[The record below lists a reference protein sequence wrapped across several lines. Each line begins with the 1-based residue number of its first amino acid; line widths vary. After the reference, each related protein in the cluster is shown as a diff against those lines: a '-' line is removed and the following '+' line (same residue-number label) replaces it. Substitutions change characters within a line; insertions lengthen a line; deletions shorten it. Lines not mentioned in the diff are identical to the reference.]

1 MPDSLLVGVLA
12 FLLGMTVL
20 AWTAT
25 GLAGL
30 FTHGAWPDGVTF
42 ARTPLALRSLI
53 TAPHDLP
60 SAWPDTPAAQLSGYG
75 LFWGILISQ
84 LLVLVVLTVFAMGTI
99 ARYRMVRANRRA
111 GAAKDAGWQ
120 GGVAQSGV
128 ASGGGPA
135 AAAGPPG
142 APTTSGAAAGPMAGA
157 TPGPTAGST
166 PGPGPAS
173 APSAPTAPAPIP
185 EPPAPA
191 PAGPTAPAAPVPTPA
206 ASVPTPAAPSEPAV
220 SSTAVPVGPPQTPA
234 DAVPDAPTPEF
245 APHAAPVVHYGTDRR
260 QAGALAASAI
270 AAAEG
275 PLVVATTDP
284 ALWAD
289 TKDAR
294 AKLGP
299 LLTYDP
305 QHVLDTPARMR
316 WSPTSGCEDIG
327 VAAARAAALL
337 TPVRPSSVLDSAVA
351 DAATT
356 LLRCWLH
363 AAAVDGRPF
372 RQLHRWA
379 HASGAAHEPVRILRT
394 NRKASAGQ
402 AGELESVLT
411 AHAERREMARE
422 LVSRTLTCLSSI
434 HIRDAC
440 NPARSDALLLE
451 SFIDEGGTLYVAGES
466 IEDPRSAP
474 GAMPLLIALL
484 SNVVE
489 RGRRMAE
496 RSSAGR
502 LDPPLTLVLHDIAA
516 LAPFPALP
524 GLLETGREQGLL
536 TVVTLRS
543 QEQARA
549 RWPQQA
555 LPD

>member
-1 MPDSLLVGVLA
+1 MTRGYGNGRGQGLRQEQGPGGTGGPGGGRGRGVPDSLLIGVLV
-12 FLLGMTVL
+12 FLLGLTVL

-42 ARTPLALRSLI
+42 TRTPLALRSLI
-53 TAPHDLP
+53 AAPHDLP
-60 SAWPDTPAAQLSGYG
+60 AAWPGTPAAQLSGYG
-75 LFWGILISQ
+75 LFWGILISE
-84 LLVLVVLTVFAMGTI
+84 LLVLVVLTVFALGTI
-99 ARYRMVRANRRA
+99 ARYRVVRANRRA
-111 GAAKDAGWQ
+111 G
-120 GGVAQSGV
+120 
-128 ASGGGPA
+128 SGGSDGGAGGTEDVVRGGAAPA
-135 AAAGPPG
+135 GVPEAAPVAPASAAPVPVSSPALEAPTPAPAAGPETLSV
-142 APTTSGAAAGPMAGA
+142 APSAPALAPDLT
-157 TPGPTAGST
+157 
-166 PGPGPAS
+166 PAS
-173 APSAPTAPAPIP
+173 APAPV
-185 EPPAPA
+185 PA
-191 PAGPTAPAAPVPTPA
+191 PAGPIAPP
-206 ASVPTPAAPSEPAV
+206 
-220 SSTAVPVGPPQTPA
+220 
-234 DAVPDAPTPEF
+234 
-245 APHAAPVVHYGTDRR
+245 VHYGTDRR
-260 QAGALAASAI
+260 QAIALASEAI

-305 QHVLDTPARMR
+305 QHLLDTPARLR
-316 WSPTSGCEDIG
+316 WSPTSGCEDIA
-327 VAAARAAALL
+327 VAAERAAALL

-351 DAATT
+351 DSATT

-379 HASGAAHEPVRILRT
+379 HTSGAAHEPVRVLRT

-411 AHAERREMARE
+411 AHAERREMAQE
-422 LVSRTLTCLSSI
+422 LVSRTLACLSSI

-466 IEDPRSAP
+466 IEDPRTAP

-484 SNVVE
+484 SHVVE

-536 TVVTLRS
+536 TLATLRS

-549 RWPQQA
+549 RWPHHA
-555 LPD
+555 LPG

>member
-1 MPDSLLVGVLA
+1 MRQEQGPGGSGGPVGGRGRGVPDSLLIGVLV
-12 FLLGMTVL
+12 FLLGLTVL

-42 ARTPLALRSLI
+42 TRTPLALRSLI
-53 TAPHDLP
+53 AAPHDLP
-60 SAWPDTPAAQLSGYG
+60 AAWPDTPAAQLSGYG
-75 LFWGILISQ
+75 LFWGILISE
-84 LLVLVVLTVFAMGTI
+84 LLVLVVLTVFALGTV
-99 ARYRMVRANRRA
+99 ARYRVVRANRRA
-111 GAAKDAGWQ
+111 ESRGSDGGAVGTEDVVRGGAAPAGAPEAAP
-120 GGVAQSGV
+120 VAP
-128 ASGGGPA
+128 ASAAPVPVSSPA
-135 AAAGPPG
+135 LEAPTPAPAAGPE
-142 APTTSGAAAGPMAGA
+142 
-157 TPGPTAGST
+157 TPSV
-166 PGPGPAS
+166 
-173 APSAPTAPAPIP
+173 APSAPALAPDLTPAPAPV
-185 EPPAPA
+185 PA
-191 PAGPTAPAAPVPTPA
+191 PAGPV
-206 ASVPTPAAPSEPAV
+206 
-220 SSTAVPVGPPQTPA
+220 
-234 DAVPDAPTPEF
+234 
-245 APHAAPVVHYGTDRR
+245 APVVHYGTDRHE
-260 QAGALAASAI
+260 AATLASEAI

-305 QHVLDTPARMR
+305 QHLLDTPARLR
-316 WSPTSGCEDIG
+316 WSPTSGCEDIA
-327 VAAARAAALL
+327 VAAERAAALL

-351 DAATT
+351 DSATT

-379 HASGAAHEPVRILRT
+379 HTSGAAHEPVRVLRT

-411 AHAERREMARE
+411 AHAERREMAQE
-422 LVSRTLTCLSSI
+422 LVSRTLACLSSI

-466 IEDPRSAP
+466 IEDPRTAP

-484 SNVVE
+484 SHVVE

-524 GLLETGREQGLL
+524 GLLETGRERGLL
-536 TVVTLRS
+536 TLATLRS
-543 QEQARA
+543 REQARA
-549 RWPQQA
+549 RWPHHA
-555 LPD
+555 LPG

>member
-1 MPDSLLVGVLA
+1 MTRGYGNGRGQGLRQEQGPGGTGGPGGGRGRGVPDSLLIGVLV
-12 FLLGMTVL
+12 FLLGLTVL

-42 ARTPLALRSLI
+42 TRTPLALRSLI
-53 TAPHDLP
+53 AAPHDLP
-60 SAWPDTPAAQLSGYG
+60 DAWPGTPAAQLSGYG
-75 LFWGILISQ
+75 LFWGILISE
-84 LLVLVVLTVFAMGTI
+84 LLVLVVLTVFALGTI
-99 ARYRMVRANRRA
+99 ARYRVVRANRRA
-111 GAAKDAGWQ
+111 EDGGSDGGAGGTEDVVRGGAAPAG
-120 GGVAQSGV
+120 V
-128 ASGGGPA
+128 PEA
-135 AAAGPPG
+135 AAAPPVAPASG
-142 APTTSGAAAGPMAGA
+142 TPVPASSPALAAPTPAPAAGPE
-157 TPGPTAGST
+157 TPSVAPSPPALT
-166 PGPGPAS
+166 PDLTPAS
-173 APSAPTAPAPIP
+173 APAPV
-185 EPPAPA
+185 PA
-191 PAGPTAPAAPVPTPA
+191 PAGPIAPP
-206 ASVPTPAAPSEPAV
+206 
-220 SSTAVPVGPPQTPA
+220 
-234 DAVPDAPTPEF
+234 
-245 APHAAPVVHYGTDRR
+245 VHYGTDRR
-260 QAGALAASAI
+260 AAIALASEAI
-270 AAAEG
+270 TAAEG

-305 QHVLDTPARMR
+305 QHLLDTPARLR
-316 WSPTSGCEDIG
+316 WSPTSGCEDIA
-327 VAAARAAALL
+327 VAAERAAALL

-351 DAATT
+351 DSATT

-379 HASGAAHEPVRILRT
+379 HTSGAAHEPVRVLRT

-411 AHAERREMARE
+411 AHAERREMAQE
-422 LVSRTLTCLSSI
+422 LVSRTLACLSSI

-466 IEDPRSAP
+466 IEDPRTAP

-484 SNVVE
+484 SHVVE

-536 TVVTLRS
+536 TLVTLRS

-549 RWPQQA
+549 RWPHHA